1 VPTRSKKTH
10 DNSVLCPG
18 PALDLGSSLLTLA
31 AAVAL
36 ALGTSSSRPERTP
49 IDRLLLAILRS
60 QGRYQ
65 EYSFP
70 RLFVPWNI
78 RSLDRSFHETFVPWN
93 FRSRYPGPFLPRTVR
108 IGGGS
113 IYEVGGPDA
122 KRRRCQRD
130 GLIERTGSETF
141 VNFSS

>member
-1 VPTRSKKTH
+1 MPTRSKKTH

-60 QGRYQ
+60 RGLQSISHRLVVLQQGGYTAMTQYVCPLRLTNVQWPSIGLTSRRY
-65 EYSFP
+65 
-70 RLFVPWNI
+70 RN
-78 RSLDRSFHETFVPWN
+78 
-93 FRSRYPGPFLPRTVR
+93 
-108 IGGGS
+108 
-113 IYEVGGPDA
+113 
-122 KRRRCQRD
+122 
-130 GLIERTGSETF
+130 
-141 VNFSS
+141 